1 MRIEFLGGVGTV
13 TGSRTMLTTRAGR
26 VLVDCGLFQGLKSLR
41 LKNWDQFPVDPKTI
55 QAIFLTH
62 AHLDHS
68 GYLPRI
74 VKEGFRGPIYS
85 SMPTADLCKILLF
98 DSAKLMEE
106 EARYANKRGYS
117 KHTPALPLY
126 ESIDVD
132 RTLTLFEPIQVG
144 APFEAFGLSAE
155 FFKVGHIL
163 GACGIRLTG
172 TSAEDAASIVFSGD
186 LGRPHDEVM
195 VSPDAPLESDYL
207 VVESTYGDRR
217 HPPETPLDEL
227 ANCIKDAMQSGG
239 VLLIPAFT
247 VGRAQQ
253 LLYAIARLKKEKR
266 IPAIPVHVD
275 SPMAT
280 DVTELYMKSTGFH
293 RLGPDEC
300 VEMLRDEVR
309 FVRTPEDS
317 KKLDEAGS
325 ARIIVSASGMAT
337 GGRVLH
343 HLHAL
348 AGDARNTILFAG
360 FQAAGTRGAALVSG
374 IDEIKIHGQYIKV
387 IARVKNLGSFSAH
400 ADCDET
406 LSWLA
411 ARPKNKALKR
421 IFVNHGEPSAAD
433 ALRRR
438 ITERFG
444 WECAIPNIGDAWE
457 L

>member
-1 MRIEFLGGVGTV
+1 MRVEFLGGVGTV
-13 TGSRTMLTTRAGR
+13 TGSRTMLTTRVGR

-41 LKNWDQFPVDPKTI
+41 LKNWDQFPVNPKSI

-68 GYLPRI
+68 GYLPRM
-74 VKEGFRGPIYS
+74 VKEGFRGPIYC

-117 KHTPALPLY
+117 KHAPALPLY
-126 ESIDVD
+126 ESTDVE
-132 RTLTLFEPIQVG
+132 RTLTLFEPIQVD
-144 APFEAFGLSAE
+144 APIEAFGMRAD

-163 GACGIRLTG
+163 GACGIRLSETTQEG
-172 TSAEDAASIVFSGD
+172 AISIVFSGD
-186 LGRPHDEVM
+186 LGRPHDDVM
-195 VSPDAPLESDYL
+195 VAPDAPLESDYL

-217 HPPETPLDEL
+217 HPQETPIEEL
-227 ANCIKDAMQSGG
+227 ANCISEALLSGG

-280 DVTELYMKSTGFH
+280 DVTELYLKSTGFH
-293 RLGPDEC
+293 RMGPEEC

-309 FVRTPEDS
+309 FVRSPEDS
-317 KKLDEAGS
+317 KKLDEAGP
-325 ARIIVSASGMAT
+325 ARIIISASGMAT

-348 AGDARNTILFAG
+348 ASDKRNTILFAG

-374 IDEIKIHGQYIKV
+374 VDEVKIHGQYIK
-387 IARVKNLGSFSAH
+387 IRAKVKNLGSFSAH
-400 ADCDET
+400 ADYEET
-406 LSWLA
+406 MSWLA
-411 ARPKNKALKR
+411 TRPKGKPLKR

-438 ITERFG
+438 ISERFG
-444 WECAIPNIGDAWE
+444 WECSLPNIGDAWE